1 MSESAHD
8 TANDRIGALRTV
20 IRRRKGPMQEL
31 LVRSEDPSSL
41 RAAKNVLD
49 LLSSHI
55 TRVESDSLRTLVES
69 VPLERSPD
77 IAEAEYRQAKLNATA
92 RQRFLD
98 RHRVLSAE
106 EVHRVSARRA
116 RNVHATAHRWRA
128 QGRVF
133 AVTLEGQLYYPA
145 FQFEHGE
152 PKAVLRELIS
162 IGGEHRRGW
171 SMALWLDAPNRW
183 LKGHAPIEFIDTAPE
198 RVVEALRQDLT
209 SIG

>member
-8 TANDRIGALRTV
+8 SANDRIGALRTV
-20 IRRRKGPMQEL
+20 VRPRKGPIQEL
-31 LVRSEDPSSL
+31 LVRSEDPSAL

-55 TRVESDSLRTLVES
+55 TRVEGDSLRDLVES
-69 VPLERSPD
+69 IPLERSPEV
-77 IAEAEYRQAKLNATA
+77 AEAEFRQAKLNARA

-98 RHRVLSAE
+98 RYRVLSAE
-106 EVHRVSARRA
+106 EVHRASARRA
-116 RNVHATAHRWRA
+116 KNVHATAHRWRD
-128 QGRVF
+128 QGRIF

-152 PKAVLRELIS
+152 PKAVFRELIG

-183 LKGHAPIEFIDTAPE
+183 LEGHAPIEFIDTAAE
-198 RVVEALRQDLT
+198 RVVDALRQDLT
-209 SIG
+209 PVG